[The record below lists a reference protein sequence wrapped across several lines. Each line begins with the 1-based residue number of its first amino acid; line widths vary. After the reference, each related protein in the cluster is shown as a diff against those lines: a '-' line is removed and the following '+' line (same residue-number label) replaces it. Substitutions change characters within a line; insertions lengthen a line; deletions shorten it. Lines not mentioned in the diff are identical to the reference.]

1 MGIEKKVELYIERIC
16 KRVRNKDVHAQIALE
31 IQDHLL
37 SLKEEGMSRGLS
49 EEEAIDYALTHLGDA
64 EALGDQLNK
73 THKAPLDVKTILPVL
88 AASLFGLVVMYYL
101 QFHSTISALN
111 EMSVFNKS
119 LVFYIIGLLIMLTL
133 YTFDYRKLLT
143 YSKYVYVGT
152 VLLLLLT
159 VITGDKVDGVPFL
172 NLGIAHVNVTEVAPF
187 LLIISFAGIFHSW
200 KWRSTRSLWFGVGM
214 ISIPIA
220 LLSTTG
226 ALATTFISILVC
238 TAIMHASGAG
248 LKQVITFATVSTI
261 WPVVH
266 LISHAQTHTMVSPYA
281 DLPFKQADL
290 IGSTLQTAPSLM
302 SEVHTDFIL
311 AYTIYSFGWLA
322 AIAVSGTIVYFIY
335 RAFTISS
342 SVNNAFGKLL
352 VVGLATT
359 FTAQFTVSILANMGL
374 SALPGV
380 SVPFIS
386 FGGSHIIIEMLAAG
400 LLLSIYRRRN
410 TVDLVVAN

>member
-1 MGIEKKVELYIERIC
+1 MGIEKKIDSYIERIC
-16 KRVRNKDVHAQIALE
+16 KRVRNKDVHAQITFE

-37 SLKEEGMSRGLS
+37 SLKEEAMSRGLS

-64 EALGDQLNK
+64 DVVGEQLDK
-73 THKAPLDVKTILPVL
+73 THKAPLDVKTILPVM
-88 AASLFGLVVMYYL
+88 AASLFGLLIMYYL
-101 QFHSTISALN
+101 QFHSTIADLN

-119 LVFYIIGLLIMLTL
+119 LVFYIIGLLIMLAL

-143 YSKYVYVGT
+143 YSKYVYAGT

-159 VITGDKVDGVPFL
+159 VITGDRVDGVPFL
-172 NLGIAHVNVTEVAPF
+172 NLGIAHVNVTEVTPY

-200 KWRSTRSLWFGVGM
+200 NWKSTRSLWFGVGM

-238 TAIMHASGAG
+238 TAIMHASSAA
-248 LKQVITFATVSTI
+248 LKQVITFAAVSTI
-261 WPVVH
+261 WPIVH
-266 LISHAQTHTMVSPYA
+266 LFMHAQHTRISPYA
-281 DLPFKQADL
+281 HLPFKDADL
-290 IGSTLQTAPSLM
+290 IGNTLKTAPSFM

-335 RAFTISS
+335 RAFTLSR

-352 VVGLATT
+352 VVGLAAT

-386 FGGSHIIIEMLAAG
+386 FGGSHIIFEMLAVG